1 MTVKKVRSFGHDA
14 MYFQTVLK
22 WCYTL
27 INELILLNTINDSIF
42 TLHIYSIISM
52 TVTYLRLYVPIS

>member
-27 INELILLNTINDSIF
+27 INELILLDTINDSIF